1 MEPYKVYKNADIEL
15 YLYTIFRDFSKIEN
29 YYREKDIYKLLFAK
43 QLNNTSTLQSNVIVD
58 VHLSYIIE

>member
-1 MEPYKVYKNADIEL
+1 MQPYKVYKNADIEL